1 MCGRI
6 KQIAK
11 YLEDMAVSL
20 KPMRPDFVH
29 DRIVKNPIQNGT
41 AKINLKWISME
52 MTTMALRKHVSQV
65 WEAAARFWK

>member
-1 MCGRI
+1 
-6 KQIAK
+6 
-11 YLEDMAVSL
+11 
-20 KPMRPDFVH
+20 MRPDFVH